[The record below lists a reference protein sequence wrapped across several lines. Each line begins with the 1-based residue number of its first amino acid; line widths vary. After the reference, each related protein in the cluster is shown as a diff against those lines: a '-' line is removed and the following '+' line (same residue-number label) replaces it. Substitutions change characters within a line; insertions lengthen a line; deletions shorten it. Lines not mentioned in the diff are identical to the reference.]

1 MDLEWVLDS
10 VLTLPSG
17 RRLKIHSESDLADAA
32 AEAQAADEA
41 YMTEDL
47 GGWTG
52 GSTWAAGEVLARL
65 LMTLP
70 WAERVR
76 GARVIDLG
84 CGTGLA
90 GVVAAALGAER
101 VSLTDRV
108 LAVAEHNLRANFSA
122 EERERYT
129 ASRLSWGDDAAI
141 AALVAEETGGAGF
154 DLILTADTIYAGS
167 PEALLAETV
176 AELAAPEA
184 TVLLAAGSIDEG
196 DVSAR
201 AGAYVCMGHIR
212 LFRPRF

>member
-32 AEAQAADEA
+32 AEVQAADEA

-65 LMTLP
+65 LMTPP
-70 WAERVR
+70 WAERVK

-141 AALVAEETGGAGF
+141 AALVEEETGGAGF

-167 PEALLAETV
+167 PEALLAEKGYMHV
-176 AELAAPEA
+176 VEPEEA
-184 TVLLAAGSIDEG
+184 
-196 DVSAR
+196 
-201 AGAYVCMGHIR
+201 M
-212 LFRPRF
+212 FN

>member
-32 AEAQAADEA
+32 AEVQAADDA

-65 LMTLP
+65 LMTPP
-70 WAERVR
+70 WAERVK

-141 AALVAEETGGAGF
+141 VMNKAIPFIREQAKAKKPFLAVIWFHNVHTYRY
-154 DLILTADTIYAGS
+154 ILGNT
-167 PEALLAETV
+167 
-176 AELAAPEA
+176 
-184 TVLLAAGSIDEG
+184 
-196 DVSAR
+196 
-201 AGAYVCMGHIR
+201 
-212 LFRPRF
+212 